1 MPIRSLGNS
10 SVRYNAV
17 MSKTGVGALYKYPEF
32 FWYGD
37 RAIQFGG
44 DTPGYTNTIQYYAIT
59 STGNAA
65 DFGDLT
71 QNGNTGGG
79 AAGQGRGLFAGGAS
93 DTYTNVIQKITI
105 GTTGNASDF
114 GDLTVAKMEV
124 AQNSPSNGIRAVWC
138 AGAVAG
144 GDDENRIDYTTIMSG
159 GGASDFGDHG
169 SSMPRKQQAGVSNKT
184 RGIWAGGAPNSPG
197 NQIQYITFDTVGNST
212 DVANLTQ
219 GRRSAAGNGSGTLG
233 RGVIGGGVS
242 LTTPGG
248 SGHYNYIDYFA
259 IDATSNAVDFGDL
272 TQARYWITGAANA
285 TRGTFFGGA
294 YLGPYTSVNT
304 IDYVE
309 MATTGN
315 ASDFGD
321 ALEQYEKTG
330 GCSGD

>member
-1 MPIRSLGNS
+1 MAVNKNFVVKNGLEVNDDLILANPTNS
-10 SVRYNAV
+10 RVGIGTSVPQYTLHA
-17 MSKTGVGALYKYPEF
+17 
-32 FWYGD
+32 
-37 RAIQFGG
+37 FGG
-44 DTPGYTNTIQYYAIT
+44 IGAT
-59 STGNAA
+59 S
-65 DFGDLT
+65 LH
-71 QNGNTGGG
+71 
-79 AAGQGRGLFAGGAS
+79 
-93 DTYTNVIQKITI
+93 V
-105 GTTGNASDF
+105 
-114 GDLTVAKMEV
+114 
-124 AQNSPSNGIRAVWC
+124 
-138 AGAVAG
+138 
-144 GDDENRIDYTTIMSG
+144 
-159 GGASDFGDHG
+159 
-169 SSMPRKQQAGVSNKT
+169 AGVSNKT

-242 LTTPGG
+242 LTSPGG

-259 IDATSNAVDFGDL
+259 IDSTSNAVDFGDL